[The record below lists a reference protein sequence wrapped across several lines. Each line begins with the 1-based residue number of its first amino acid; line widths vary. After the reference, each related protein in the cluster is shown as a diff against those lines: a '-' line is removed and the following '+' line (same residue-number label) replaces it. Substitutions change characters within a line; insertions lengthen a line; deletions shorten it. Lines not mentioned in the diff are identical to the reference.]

1 MRQVLDASGHPSICG
16 QCNEMFRYTGTR
28 RKQVISCGCDVVAK
42 PKPRLNTARKGRR
55 LELSERKKLE
65 KLGVMRVRAQPGSG
79 AFGTRVSET
88 SLTGDNAFTIAGMAL
103 RQECKSRGN
112 DSGFKVIKDW
122 LQGCQVLT
130 IKQDREPP
138 FHVLTNEA
146 WLHLVSAANRGGE

>member
-1 MRQVLDASGHPSICG
+1 MIPD
-16 QCNEMFRYTGTR
+16 
-28 RKQVISCGCDVVAK
+28 K

-88 SLTGDNAFTIAGMAL
+88 SLTGDNAFTIAGMAM

-112 DSGFKVIKDW
+112 DTGFKVIKDW
-122 LQGCQVLT
+122 MQGCDVLT
-130 IKQDREPP
+130 IKQDRQAPIYI
-138 FHVLTNEA
+138 LTDA
-146 WLHLVSAANRGGE
+146 AFTHLVSAANRGGE